1 MSDLMATG
9 NAPGTQYIPSET
21 NGVYHEDREVTVTGG
36 PGSQMFRVYGAQFS
50 YASGEWTL
58 QTGAEAAYATVQNPD
73 GSIHFFTS
81 PPGMTTWS
89 TSGWVG
95 SGNNKVFNAVDY
107 GFTAGGVAADN
118 TAALVSAFADI
129 ATAGGGRLF
138 IPAGSYPIDDTIAVP
153 ATDGMSNPIG
163 IVIEGCGGSTE
174 IAQQAAT
181 AVPIFSMTGSNNGSG
196 VKLKNLRF
204 SFENPVHGVFAIV
217 STTDEVVC
225 EHCVFQ
231 NCPAM
236 SMGGAHNGLLDCRV
250 FYDVDDAADTENAV
264 MIYMAHTNDFVDLC
278 YIYQRSVSKTP
289 PGPSGCIAIQVQGA
303 EEPRVTNTNIVDF
316 SIGIQIL
323 GNGGNPGN
331 LTHGCFSNL
340 ACECDT
346 NAVYIQP
353 SGSGDTICEL
363 FFTGCVFERT
373 HHSTS
378 VSPGVYIDLYSGGG
392 TEPDTVSDIFFT
404 SCMVHDWA
412 GPGIQIN
419 GGQDIVITG
428 GRYGNDAT
436 SSTMTT
442 SGAIAVT
449 GPAVRVTIDGADC
462 SATVPSYP
470 AQPPADGAQPHSISV
485 SGVVVSMQVR
495 NCNLTNNGSAA
506 LHVSTTDA
514 DLQVTDCA
522 GYNDQHVI
530 LRNST
535 PPTSASTFHSY
546 DLTNPYWGPF
556 EFYIAINGASVTAIY
571 VDGTLTHLT
580 SGSFYIAPGENAEIV
595 WAGVGILNPTFLAIG
610 K

>member
-1 MSDLMATG
+1 MSFIT
-9 NAPGTQYIPSET
+9 NIQVQKPYPGVEYEPNTSLET
-21 NGVYHEDREVTVTGG
+21 DGVWHEDHEIDGVMYRAANATFNESTLTWSLKVS
-36 PGSQMFRVYGAQFS
+36 SQQ
-50 YASGEWTL
+50 
-58 QTGAEAAYATVQNPD
+58 AYAAAQDTG
-73 GSIHFFTS
+73 GSIHYYS
-81 PPGMTTWS
+81 MPAS
-89 TSGWVG
+89 SGSWTVWNG

-107 GFTAGGVAADN
+107 GFAAGGVAGDN
-118 TAALVSAFADI
+118 VTALVNALADI

-138 IPAGSYPIDDTIAVP
+138 VPAGSYPINDTIDVP
-153 ATDGMSNPIG
+153 ATDGSGNPIG

-174 IAQQAAT
+174 IAQQATT

-204 SFENPVHGVFAIV
+204 SFENPLAGIFAIV
-217 STTDEVVC
+217 STAEEVIC
-225 EHCVFQ
+225 EDCVFQ

-236 SMGGAHNGLLDCRV
+236 SMGGAHNGLLNCRV
-250 FYDVDDAADTENAV
+250 FYDVDDSADTEGAV

-278 YIYQRSVSKTP
+278 YVYQRTVSKTP
-289 PGPSGCIAIQVQGA
+289 PGPSGCIAIQVQDA
-303 EEPRVTNTNIVDF
+303 EEPRVTDTNIVDF
-316 SIGIQIL
+316 SIGLQIL

-353 SGSGDTICEL
+353 SGSGNTICEL
-363 FFTGCVFERT
+363 FFSGCVFERT
-373 HHSTS
+373 QHSSS
-378 VSPGVYIDLYSGGG
+378 VSPGVYIDLYAGGG
-392 TEPDTVSDIFFT
+392 TEADTVSDVFFT
-404 SCMVHDWA
+404 NCMAHDWA

-428 GRYGNDAT
+428 GRYGQDAT
-436 SSTMTT
+436 SSTMMT
-442 SGAIAVT
+442 SGGAIAVT

-462 SATVPSYP
+462 SAMVPIYP
-470 AQPPADGAQPHSISV
+470 SQPFADDTQPYSISV
-485 SGVVVSMQVR
+485 TGAVVGMQVR
-495 NCNLTNNGSAA
+495 NCNLTDNGSGP
-506 LHVSTTDA
+506 LYVSTTDA

-556 EFYIAINGASVTAIY
+556 EFYLAINGASVTSVY

-580 SGSFYIAPGENAEIV
+580 SGSFFIAPGENAEIV
-595 WAGVGILNPTFLAIG
+595 WAAVGVLTPTFLAIG